1 MKNNKPIFKVIIA
14 GSRQFYDYSLLKE
27 KCLKILSDKLKD
39 CDIQIICGCARGT
52 DTIGKQFAE
61 EFGFKV
67 LEYPADWEKYGK
79 SAGYRRNKEM
89 AKVADALIAFW
100 DGESRGTKH
109 MIDLAKEYGLPTR
122 IIYYKKYIHSK
133 KQQ

>member
-1 MKNNKPIFKVIIA
+1 MNRLTFNVIIA
-14 GSRQFYDYSLLKE
+14 GSRDFNYCE
-27 KCLKILSDKLKD
+27 
-39 CDIQIICGCARGT
+39 
-52 DTIGKQFAE
+52 
-61 EFGFKV
+61 
-67 LEYPADWEKYGK
+67 
-79 SAGYRRNKEM
+79 EM

-109 MIDLAKEYGLPTR
+109 MVDLAKEYALPTR